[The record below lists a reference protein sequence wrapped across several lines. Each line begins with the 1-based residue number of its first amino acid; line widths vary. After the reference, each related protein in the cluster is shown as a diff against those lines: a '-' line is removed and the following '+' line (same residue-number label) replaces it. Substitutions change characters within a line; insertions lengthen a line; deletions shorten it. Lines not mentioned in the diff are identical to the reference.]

1 MAVNSKMVRRRT
13 LVLFSILVGILLLTI
28 IQVARLQL
36 FKYKEYNDAVLRQQT
51 NSSQVTAMRGT
62 IYDRNSKAL
71 AESASVNTL
80 VCNPQQIAEDGA
92 AEIVATR
99 LVPIVNME
107 YDYIYERLTK
117 PNSQYQIIKKRLSI
131 EESAA
136 ITELKNPQKS
146 EEGAEQTG
154 SEDKKEKKISDYFKG
169 IFFENDSKRYYSYG
183 IAPHIL
189 GFTGYDNDGRMGIEL
204 MFDKEL
210 TGEPGSILSARTATG
225 TNADYDY
232 EEVNDSQKGADIVLT
247 IDETIQHFLEKHLE
261 EAVTEYSLK
270 EGAAGIIMDPKTGE
284 ILAMATK
291 PDFDV
296 NAYNDI
302 SKFVNLAVGLDENE
316 DLAGYSSEDEETRQK
331 ATNLIMQKM
340 WRNKAISDTYEPGS
354 TFKIITAAEALEENV
369 VNENSSFYC
378 AGFKQIADRT
388 IRCHKTAGHGAQNF
402 VQGVQ
407 NSCNPVFME
416 LGLRIGSQK
425 FQEYFRA
432 FGYTEKTGIELN
444 GESGSIY
451 YQKEKLSETDI
462 ATSAFGQGFSIT
474 PIQHICAISSVIN
487 GGNLMK
493 PMIVKEIR
501 NETGVLKSY
510 QPEIRNKVISE
521 ETSRKMREILES
533 VVSSPTGSGK
543 NAYIKGYRIGGKTG
557 TSEKG
562 RNNDKRIASFV
573 GFAPA
578 DDPQIVCLIIMD
590 EPQCAVRYGG
600 TICAPVVGA
609 VIEET
614 LEYMGIERQ
623 YTEDEAVADMISVP
637 EVRGKTVEEA
647 MEIIKNAGFK
657 VRRSGNEE
665 LDMVEDQLPKPGVSI
680 MEDSTVIIYT
690 EPVDPDNLTTVPDVS
705 GMTVEAAR
713 QQLEDYGL
721 NFEAVGAGL
730 NSTKGAYAFKQSIE
744 PGERVQPATVISV
757 EFRHESS
764 D

>member
-1 MAVNSKMVRRRT
+1 MPKNLRKVKFTAMVLILAMIALLAMTLIRIGYLQIFKCEEYTAAV
-13 LVLFSILVGILLLTI
+13 I
-28 IQVARLQL
+28 
-36 FKYKEYNDAVLRQQT
+36 DQQT
-51 NSSQVTAMRGT
+51 QSSKVTAMRGT
-62 IYDRNSKAL
+62 IYDRNGKAL
-71 AESASVNTL
+71 AESASVNSL
-80 VCNPQQIAEDGA
+80 VCNPKQIAEDKA

-99 LVPIVNME
+99 LAPIINLE

-117 PNSQYQIIKKRLSI
+117 EGTRYQLIKKRLNV
-131 EESAA
+131 EESNA
-136 ITELKNPQKS
+136 IKELKDPKKN
-146 EEGAEQTG
+146 AET
-154 SEDKKEKKISDYFKG
+154 SKYFKG
-169 IFFENDSKRYYSYG
+169 ISFEADSKRYYSYG
-183 IAPHIL
+183 IAPHVI

-204 MFDKEL
+204 MFDNEL
-210 TGEPGSILSARTATG
+210 SGKPGSIISARSASG
-225 TNADYDY
+225 LYMDYQYEDMTN
-232 EEVNDSQKGADIVLT
+232 SQKGADVVLT
-247 IDETIQHFLEKHLE
+247 IDETIQHFLEKALE

-270 EGAAGIIMDPKTGE
+270 EGAAGIVMNPKTGE
-284 ILAMATK
+284 VYAMATK

-302 SKFVNLAVGLDENE
+302 SKFVNLAVNLDENE
-316 DLAGYSSEDEETRQK
+316 KLSGYNSDNPDVKKE

-369 VNENSSFYC
+369 VNENSTFYC
-378 AGFKQIADRT
+378 AGFKQIADRK
-388 IRCHKTAGHGAQNF
+388 IKCHKVAGHGSQNF

-425 FQEYFRA
+425 FMEYFNA

-451 YQKEKLSETDI
+451 YQKEKLSDTDI

-474 PIQHICAISSVIN
+474 PIQHICAISAAIN

-493 PMIVKEIR
+493 PLIVKEIR
-501 NETGVLKSY
+501 NENGIVKSY
-510 QPEIRNKVISE
+510 QPEIKNKVISE
-521 ETSRKMREILES
+521 ETSKKMREILES

-578 DDPQIVCLIIMD
+578 DDPEIVCLIIMD

-600 TICAPVVGA
+600 TICAPVVA
-609 VIEET
+609 SVIEDT
-614 LEYMGIERQ
+614 LEHMGIERQ
-623 YTEDEAVADMISVP
+623 LTEEEASASSKSVP
-637 EVRGKTVEEA
+637 EVRGMSVDEA
-647 MEIIKNAGFK
+647 KEILTNSGFK
-657 VRRSGNEE
+657 IRVSGNSEITT
-665 LDMVEDQLPKPGVSI
+665 VEDQLPKPGASI
-680 MEDSTVIIYT
+680 IEGSTVIIYT
-690 EPVDPDNLTTVPDVS
+690 EPIDEEKPVSVPDVS
-705 GMTVEAAR
+705 GLSVAEAR
-713 QQLEDYGL
+713 RTLEEYGL

-730 NSTKGAYAFKQSIE
+730 NSTTGAYAVKQSID
-744 PGERVQPATVISV
+744 PGEKVQPATVISV
-757 EFRHESS
+757 EFRHASS

>member
-1 MAVNSKMVRRRT
+1 MHTNLGKIKRRALVILSVGVTFLSLTLIRIGYLQIFKCEEYTNAV
-13 LVLFSILVGILLLTI
+13 I
-28 IQVARLQL
+28 
-36 FKYKEYNDAVLRQQT
+36 DQQT
-51 NSSQVTAMRGT
+51 QASQVNAMRGT
-62 IYDRNSKAL
+62 IYDRNGKAL

-80 VCNPQQIAEDGA
+80 ICNPKQIQADKA

-99 LVPIVNME
+99 LVPIIGME

-117 PNSQYQIIKKRLSI
+117 TSTQYQMLKKRLSVEETAAI
-131 EESAA
+131 EELKDSK
-136 ITELKNPQKS
+136 KNPETSK
-146 EEGAEQTG
+146 
-154 SEDKKEKKISDYFKG
+154 YFKG
-169 IFFENDSKRYYSYG
+169 ITFESDSKRYYSYG

-189 GFTGYDNDGRMGIEL
+189 GFTGYDNDGRIGIEL
-204 MFDKEL
+204 MFDDEL
-210 TGEPGSILSARTATG
+210 SGEPGSIISTRSASG
-225 TNADYDY
+225 TFIDYQY
-232 EEVNDSQKGADIVLT
+232 EEMTDAHKGADIVLT
-247 IDETIQHFLEKHLE
+247 IDETIQHFLEKSLE
-261 EAVTEYSLK
+261 EAVGEYSLK
-270 EGAAGIIMDPKTGE
+270 EGAAGIVMNPKTGE

-302 SKFVNLAVGLDENE
+302 TQFVEMAVMLDENE
-316 DLAGYSSEDEETRQK
+316 KLKDYNSPDKELSAR

-354 TFKIITAAEALEENV
+354 TFKIITAAMALEENV
-369 VNENSSFYC
+369 VSENSTFYC
-378 AGFKQIADRT
+378 SGFKQIADRK
-388 IRCHKTAGHGAQNF
+388 IKCHKVEGHGSQNF
-402 VQGVQ
+402 VRGVE

-416 LGLRIGSQK
+416 LGLRVGSKK
-425 FQEYFRA
+425 FMEYFKA

-451 YQKEKLSETDI
+451 YQKESLSETDI

-474 PIQHICAISSVIN
+474 PIQHICAISAVIN

-493 PMIVKEIR
+493 PQIVKEIR
-501 NETGVLKSY
+501 DENGIIKSY
-510 QPEIRNKVISE
+510 QPEIKNKVISE
-521 ETSRKMREILES
+521 KTSETMRKILES
-533 VVSSPTGSGK
+533 VVASPTGSGK

-562 RNNDKRIASFV
+562 RNNNKRIASFV

-578 DDPQIVCLIIMD
+578 DDPEIVCLIMMD

-609 VIEET
+609 VIEDT

-623 YTEDEAVADMISVP
+623 YTEEEAIAKSNQVP
-637 EVRGKTVEEA
+637 EVRTMSVEEA
-647 MEIIKNAGFK
+647 KKVIQNAGFK
-657 VRRSGNEE
+657 VRISGNTE
-665 LDMVEDQLPKPGVSI
+665 LDQVVDQLPKPGASI
-680 MEDSTVIIYT
+680 ISGSTVIIYT
-690 EPVDPDNLTTVPDVS
+690 EEIDEEKLMTVPDVS
-705 GMTVEAAR
+705 GMSVDAAR

-730 NSTKGAYAFKQSIE
+730 NSTKGAYAVKQSIE
-744 PGERVQPATVISV
+744 PGKKVQPATVISV
-757 EFRHESS
+757 EFRHASS

>member
-1 MAVNSKMVRRRT
+1 MAVRSKYTKRRIYI
-13 LVLFSILVGILLLTI
+13 LFAIFVAVLLCTTGV
-28 IQVARLQL
+28 VAKLQI
-36 FKYKEYNDAVLRQQT
+36 FNYDEYNDAVLRQQT
-51 NSSQVTAMRGT
+51 RSAKVTAMRGT

-80 VCNPQQIAEDGA
+80 VCNPTQIIKDGA

-99 LVPIVNME
+99 LAPIINLDYE
-107 YDYIYERLTK
+107 YIYERLTK
-117 PNSQYQIIKKRLSI
+117 PKTQYQVIKKRLSI
-131 EESAA
+131 EESQA
-136 ITELKNPQKS
+136 ILELKNPQKS
-146 EEGAEQTG
+146 EAVPEGTK
-154 SEDKKEKKISDYFKG
+154 SISDYFKG
-169 IFFENDSKRYYSYG
+169 IFFESDSKRYYSYG

-189 GFTGYDNDGRMGIEL
+189 GFTGYDNDGRMGIEM

-210 TGEPGSILSARTATG
+210 TGEAGSILSARTAVG

-232 EEVNDSQKGADIVLT
+232 EEINDSKKGADIVLT
-247 IDETIQHFLEKHLE
+247 IDETIQHFLEKNLE

-270 EGAAGIIMDPKTGE
+270 EGAAGIIMNPKTGE

-302 SKFVNLAVGLDENE
+302 SQFVNLAVNLDENE
-316 DLAGYSSEDEETRQK
+316 ALKGYNSENDEVSEK

-354 TFKIITAAEALEENV
+354 TFKVITAAIALEENV
-369 VNENSSFYC
+369 VNESSSFYC
-378 AGFKQIADRT
+378 PGYKVIGDRQ
-388 IRCHKTAGHGAQNF
+388 IRCHKRDGGHGSQSF

-407 NSCNPVFME
+407 NSCNPVFMD
-416 LGLRIGSQK
+416 LGLRIGSDK
-425 FQEYFRA
+425 FQEYFKA

-444 GESGSIY
+444 GESGSVY
-451 YQKEKLSETDI
+451 YQKAKLSETDI
-462 ATSAFGQGFSIT
+462 ATSSFGQGFSIT
-474 PIQHICAISSVIN
+474 PIQHICAISAAIN

-501 NETGVLKSY
+501 DENGVIKSY

-521 ETSRKMREILES
+521 KTSQKMREILES
-533 VVSSPTGSGK
+533 VVSSPSGSGK

-578 DDPQIVCLIIMD
+578 DDPEIVCLIIMD
-590 EPQCAVRYGG
+590 EPQCAVKYGG
-600 TICAPVVGA
+600 TICAPVVGS

-623 YTEDEAVADMISVP
+623 FTEEEAIADTISVP
-637 EVRGKTVEEA
+637 EVRGKSVEEA
-647 MEIIKNAGFK
+647 RKILNDAGFK
-657 VRRSGNEE
+657 VRRKGTEE
-665 LDMVEDQLPKPGVSI
+665 NDIVVDQLPKPGAAI
-680 MEDSTVIIYT
+680 IENSTVIIYT
-690 EPVDPDNLTTVPDVS
+690 EEIDPENLTTVPDVS
-705 GMTVEAAR
+705 GMTVNAAR

-730 NSTKGAYAFKQSIE
+730 KSTYGAYAFKQSIE
-744 PGERVQPATVISV
+744 PGSKVQPATVVSV

>member
-1 MAVNSKMVRRRT
+1 MHTNLGKIKRRALVILSLGVTFLSLTLIRIGYLQIFKCEEYTNAV
-13 LVLFSILVGILLLTI
+13 I
-28 IQVARLQL
+28 
-36 FKYKEYNDAVLRQQT
+36 DQQT
-51 NSSQVTAMRGT
+51 QASQVNAMRGT
-62 IYDRNSKAL
+62 IYDRNGKAL

-80 VCNPQQIAEDGA
+80 ICNPKQIQADKA

-99 LVPIVNME
+99 LVPIIGME
-107 YDYIYERLTK
+107 YNYIYERLTK
-117 PNSQYQIIKKRLSI
+117 TNTQYQMLKKRLSVEETAAI
-131 EESAA
+131 EELKDSK
-136 ITELKNPQKS
+136 KNPETSK
-146 EEGAEQTG
+146 
-154 SEDKKEKKISDYFKG
+154 YFKG
-169 IFFENDSKRYYSYG
+169 ITFETDSKRYYSYG

-189 GFTGYDNDGRMGIEL
+189 GFTGYDNDGRIGIEL
-204 MFDKEL
+204 MFDDEL
-210 TGEPGSILSARTATG
+210 SGEPGSIISTRSASG
-225 TNADYDY
+225 TFIDYQY
-232 EEVNDSQKGADIVLT
+232 EEMTDAHKGADIVLT
-247 IDETIQHFLEKHLE
+247 IDETIQHFLEKSLE
-261 EAVTEYSLK
+261 EAVGEYSLK
-270 EGAAGIIMDPKTGE
+270 EGAAGIVMNPKTGE

-302 SKFVNLAVGLDENE
+302 TQFVEMAVMLDENE
-316 DLAGYSSEDEETRQK
+316 KLKDYNSPDKELSAQ

-354 TFKIITAAEALEENV
+354 TFKIITAAMALEENV
-369 VNENSSFYC
+369 VSENSTFYC
-378 AGFKQIADRT
+378 AGFKQIADRK
-388 IRCHKTAGHGAQNF
+388 IKCHKVEGHGSQNF
-402 VQGVQ
+402 VRGVE

-416 LGLRIGSQK
+416 LGLRVGSKK
-425 FQEYFRA
+425 FMEYFKA

-451 YQKEKLSETDI
+451 YQKDTLSETDI

-474 PIQHICAISSVIN
+474 PIQHICAISAVIN

-493 PMIVKEIR
+493 PQIVKEIR
-501 NETGVLKSY
+501 DENGIIKSY

-521 ETSRKMREILES
+521 KTSETMRKILES
-533 VVSSPTGSGK
+533 VVASPTGSGK

-562 RNNDKRIASFV
+562 RNNNKRIASFV

-578 DDPQIVCLIIMD
+578 DDPEIVCLIMMD

-609 VIEET
+609 VIEDT

-623 YTEDEAVADMISVP
+623 YTEEEAIAKSNQVP
-637 EVRGKTVEEA
+637 EVRTMSVEEA
-647 MEIIKNAGFK
+647 KKVIQNAGFK
-657 VRRSGNEE
+657 VRVSGNTE
-665 LDMVEDQLPKPGVSI
+665 LNQVVDQLPKPGASI
-680 MEDSTVIIYT
+680 ISGSTVIIYT
-690 EPVDPDNLTTVPDVS
+690 EEINEEKLITVPDVS
-705 GMTVEAAR
+705 GMSVDAAR

-730 NSTKGAYAFKQSIE
+730 NSTKGAYAVKQSIE
-744 PGERVQPATVISV
+744 AGKKVQPATVISV
-757 EFRHESS
+757 EFRHASS